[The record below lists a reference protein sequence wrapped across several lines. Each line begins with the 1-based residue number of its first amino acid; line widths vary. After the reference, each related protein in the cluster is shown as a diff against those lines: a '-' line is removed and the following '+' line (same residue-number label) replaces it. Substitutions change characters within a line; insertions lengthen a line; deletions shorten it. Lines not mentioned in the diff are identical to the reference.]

1 MQQISLYLSGQ
12 RNYSLLTG
20 STGPLVYPAAHVHIY
35 HVLYK
40 LTSHGSNILVA
51 QILFLVLYLG
61 SLSLVMACY
70 RTATSTT
77 TTTTTTT
84 TTRCPPWV
92 IFLLSA
98 SKRVHSIFVLRLFND
113 AVAVCWFWGAVWCL
127 QRRRWRR
134 WGSVVFAVGVG
145 VKMSV
150 LLALPAVGVVL
161 WWALG
166 RNGALWEGVV
176 MGQVQTILAYPFIM
190 GGFKSYMTRA
200 FEFTRQFMFKWTVNW
215 RFIGEETF
223 LSRSFSYCLLGAHV
237 ALLALF
243 GCTRWLEPS
252 GLSPLQA
259 IHHLLHPPPQAQQDR
274 IARRVTPD
282 FVLTT
287 MLSAMLIGCLCA
299 RSLHYQFF
307 VYIAWST
314 PYLLWRSGMHPI
326 LVYGLC
332 MAQEWAWN
340 VYPSTDASSMVVVGC
355 LAVTVASIWIGT
367 SPQPAKQQQQR
378 RSE

>member
-1 MQQISLYLSGQ
+1 MKDS
-12 RNYSLLTG
+12 
-20 STGPLVYPAAHVHIY
+20 
-35 HVLYK
+35 
-40 LTSHGSNILVA
+40 
-51 QILFLVLYLG
+51 
-61 SLSLVMACY
+61 
-70 RTATSTT
+70 
-77 TTTTTTT
+77 
-84 TTRCPPWV
+84 
-92 IFLLSA
+92 
-98 SKRVHSIFVLRLFND
+98 
-113 AVAVCWFWGAVWCL
+113 
-127 QRRRWRR
+127 
-134 WGSVVFAVGVG
+134 
-145 VKMSV
+145 
-150 LLALPAVGVVL
+150 
-161 WWALG
+161 
-166 RNGALWEGVV
+166 
-176 MGQVQTILAYPFIM
+176 
-190 GGFKSYMTRA
+190 KSYITRA

-215 RFIGEETF
+215 RFVGEETF

-259 IHHLLHPPPQAQQDR
+259 INHLLHPPPQAQQDR

-314 PYLLWRSGMHPI
+314 PYLLWRSGMHPVLI
-326 LVYGLC
+326 YGLC

-355 LAVTVASIWIGT
+355 LAVTVGSIWVGT
-367 SPQPAKQQQQR
+367 RPQPAKQQQQQQQR
-378 RSE
+378 QGGRHLHRE